1 MSPFTF
7 YRDFELIQRL
17 GITHWQFIYRH
28 RLGLRVIIKTL
39 TGLAAITA
47 GIDQLFLNQGW
58 AVAWLIEKFLID
70 TLRDREIHILTNQI
84 CKFTRPHGKTATF
97 AHDVIELFRGGGIF
111 LQGTKGLGIIR
122 SCDTID
128 DKTGGRFGSH
138 RNLVPVLH
146 QIKYCIGNRC

>member
-7 YRDFELIQRL
+7 YRDFELSQRL
-17 GITHWQFIYRH
+17 ATTRWQFTYRH

-70 TLRDREIHILTNQI
+70 TLRDREIYILSNQV
-84 CKFTRPHGKTATF
+84 CEFARSHGKAATF

-111 LQGTKGLGIIR
+111 LQEI
-122 SCDTID
+122 
-128 DKTGGRFGSH
+128 GRAH
-138 RNLVPVLH
+138 V
-146 QIKYCIGNRC
+146 